1 MKQYSKK
8 AMPQERTIATY
19 IGAEVNFRW
28 PYHAAVI
35 KQLETRRSRTAAIA
49 RVSRGW
55 RSSGVDRHGDVWF
68 AIDASAWQTHGSCL
82 AESAASGVHRAIG
95 SRSRYRSWGRSG
107 TLGKMPGRSAL
118 QIEAP

>member
-35 KQLETRRSRTAAIA
+35 KQLETRRSRTAAMT
-49 RVSRGW
+49 RGSRGEKC
-55 RSSGVDRHGDVWF
+55 VLDRHEDR
-68 AIDASAWQTHGSCL
+68 ASARRWSGRR
-82 AESAASGVHRAIG
+82 AALDQA
-95 SRSRYRSWGRSG
+95 RS
-107 TLGKMPGRSAL
+107 
-118 QIEAP
+118 